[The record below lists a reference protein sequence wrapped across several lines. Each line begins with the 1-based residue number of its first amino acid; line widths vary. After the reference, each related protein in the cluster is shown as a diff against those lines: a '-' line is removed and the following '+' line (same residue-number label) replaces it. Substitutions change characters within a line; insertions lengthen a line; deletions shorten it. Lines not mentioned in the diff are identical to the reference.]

1 VEGLV
6 KACVLIKAVP
16 TKMDSVINYV
26 RGLPQ
31 VKKAYFVF
39 GRFDVACLIEAG
51 SPSEVAE
58 LTAKIN
64 AVEGV
69 RSTETLMEA

>member
-1 VEGLV
+1 VSWLV

-16 TKMDSVINYV
+16 TKMDNILRYLQ
-26 RGLPQ
+26 GLPQ
-31 VKKAYFVF
+31 VRKAYFVY
-39 GRFDVACLIEAG
+39 GRFDIACFIEAG

-64 AVEGV
+64 SVEGV

>member
-1 VEGLV
+1 LV

-16 TKMDSVINYV
+16 TKMDSILNYV
-26 RGLPQ
+26 RGLPH

-39 GRFDVACLIEAG
+39 GRFDVVCFIEAS